1 MRFVSIAR
9 SHPIKVFI
17 VAGIAYRLGKYI
29 MLNARNVILK
39 MLKNLINIAMI
50 AI

>member
-1 MRFVSIAR
+1 MKIVSIVR

-17 VAGIAYRLGKYI
+17 DAGIAYRLGKYI
-29 MLNARNVILK
+29 MLSAHNVILK

-50 AI
+50 VI